1 MASKNEKTTKLD
13 YTNAITAAYND
24 DAHALNVVNV
34 NSLVPVRFG
43 KVEVQY
49 ISSGNGAGQV
59 GQADYYSNGAY
70 QETRIVFRGDN
81 LGSAHKTTINFVNRT
96 PASLAG
102 KAIVLYDN
110 GGAVNVWFNVDFAN
124 SQPSV
129 PGTYRAIAV
138 NLLSSQDPDTVAK
151 KVAQAMAMDSSF
163 LGVYSLTYVIIS
175 SSSAGARSD
184 SYDFNT
190 QLFLKNTAGTNSQT
204 LNNKYFFINS
214 AANANEYYVWYNVN
228 STGTDPLI
236 PGKTGLMVAISSG
249 YSATQVASAT
259 KTVLEATNK
268 FITNINGDTLEVVNQ
283 LVGISDPAKEN
294 DTGFLIFVQKS
305 GEARQLLASIVIT
318 YDVDCNII
326 SAERL

>member
-1 MASKNEKTTKLD
+1 MSGNKKNTQLD
-13 YTNAITAAYND
+13 YTNAITAAYD
-24 DAHALNVVNV
+24 DEAKALSVVNV

-43 KVEVQY
+43 KVQVQY
-49 ISSGNGAGQV
+49 IASGNGAGQV
-59 GQADYYSNGAY
+59 GQADYYSNGVY
-70 QETRIVFRGDN
+70 QETKIVCRGDN

-124 SQPSV
+124 SQPTV
-129 PGTYRAIAV
+129 PGTYRAIAI

-163 LGVYSLTYVIIS
+163 LAVYTMAYIIIS
-175 SSSAGARSD
+175 SSSSGARSD

-214 AANANEYYVWYNVN
+214 ATNANQYYVWYNV
-228 STGTDPLI
+228 SGTGADPLI
-236 PGKTGLMVAISSG
+236 SGKIGLMVAISSG
-249 YSATQVASAT
+249 YSASQIATVT
-259 KTVLEATNK
+259 KTVLESTSK
-268 FITNINGDTLEVVNQ
+268 FITNINGDTLEVANQ

-294 DTGFLIFVQKS
+294 DTGFLVFVQKS

-318 YDVDCNII
+318 YDVDCNIT

>member
-1 MASKNEKTTKLD
+1 MSGNKKPTQLD
-13 YTNAITAAYND
+13 YTNAITAAYD
-24 DAHALNVVNV
+24 DEAKALSVVNV

-43 KVEVQY
+43 KVQVQY
-49 ISSGNGAGQV
+49 IASGNGAGQV
-59 GQADYYSNGAY
+59 GQADYYSNGVY
-70 QETRIVFRGDN
+70 QETKIVCRGDN
-81 LGSAHKTTINFVNRT
+81 LGSAHKTTINFINRT

-124 SQPSV
+124 SQPTV
-129 PGTYRAIAV
+129 PGTYRAIAI

-163 LGVYSLTYVIIS
+163 LAVYTMAYIIIS
-175 SSSAGARSD
+175 SSSSGARSD

-214 AANANEYYVWYNVN
+214 AANANQYYVWYNV
-228 STGTDPLI
+228 SGTGTNPSI
-236 PGKTGLMVAISSG
+236 AGKTGLMVAISSG
-249 YSATQVASAT
+249 YSASQIATAT
-259 KTVLEATNK
+259 KIVLDATSK
-268 FITNINGDTLEVVNQ
+268 FITNISGDTLEVANQ

-294 DTGFLIFVQKS
+294 DTGFLVFVQKS

-318 YDVDCNII
+318 YDVDCNIT